1 MIIVKGPRTGVQKE
15 TVEYHQFSMGDAIA
29 VIQND
34 EMPLE
39 YFVRHRCQGRD
50 VDLDCI
56 SFADAVKV
64 MNNFINRY

>member
-1 MIIVKGPRTGVQKE
+1 
-15 TVEYHQFSMGDAIA
+15 MGDAIA